1 MSLDRATSRESLT
14 AASTASKSSRPR
26 DGVRYSE
33 REEIRA

>member
-1 MSLDRATSRESLT
+1 MSLDRARRREFLT
-14 AASTASKSSRPR
+14 GASTALKSSLR